1 MDFNVIDN
9 VMEAY
14 NWQLAQMWLEG
25 TVKGIK
31 PGKVY
36 AVNNIV
42 GYGRNETFEMIAD
55 YFILNEQKAV
65 LFMCSNCGKKK
76 MENNISERFKTHM
89 YERAFS
95 SDTEDSEKTFED
107 LCEEAEKMFE
117 NQYPNI
123 VFTALD
129 ERIVE
134 CVSEI
139 DDNKYNVILI
149 EQFRILESK
158 NTEYKG
164 MSKELYKY
172 CAQYLYDIAK
182 QKGYIIIVGININN
196 NEKWLNNWL
205 VKI

>member
-1 MDFNVIDN
+1 MDN

-65 LFMCSNCGKKK
+65 LYMCSNCGKKK

-107 LCEEAEKMFE
+107 DCSCECFITDIINKF
-117 NQYPNI
+117 NI
-123 VFTALD
+123 GAPTISHHL
-129 ERIVE
+129 
-134 CVSEI
+134 
-139 DDNKYNVILI
+139 
-149 EQFRILESK
+149 
-158 NTEYKG
+158 
-164 MSKELYKY
+164 KELSNAGLIITEKRGKF
-172 CAQYLYDIAK
+172 LIAK
-182 QKGYIIIVGININN
+182 INKEVISEACSIINN
-196 NEKWLNNWL
+196 NK
-205 VKI
+205 KK

>member
-1 MDFNVIDN
+1 MPILALRGMTVLPGMLIHLDVNRDMTKRAIEAA
-9 VMEAY
+9 MEADGMIY
-14 NWQLAQMWLEG
+14 IVTQIDE
-25 TVKGIK
+25 
-31 PGKVY
+31 
-36 AVNNIV
+36 AV
-42 GYGRNETFEMIAD
+42 ETP
-55 YFILNEQKAV
+55 
-65 LFMCSNCGKKK
+65 
-76 MENNISERFKTHM
+76 
-89 YERAFS
+89 
-95 SDTEDSEKTFED
+95 TFED